1 MKNKSSKSA
10 SFNLRVLLPFMLCS
24 TGALIVFSAG
34 ALGSQRPSTPQV
46 YLDASRLGTTAGT
59 APDGSIA
66 PPTLGN
72 YPDTLVSLST
82 NTTVTPDAAPA
93 NTTSINVSTSTD
105 FKGKL
110 EGDPATGVVRVTDAH
125 PEGIYTVTVK
135 AFNGAGPTTTKT
147 FTLTVTT
154 LATCNPVSF
163 AAAAN
168 FGTGTIPLFV
178 AVGDFN
184 GDGKQDLA
192 TANEGSDN
200 VSILLGD
207 GAGSFSAATNLR
219 AGTSPRSVAV
229 GDFNGDGQQD
239 LAVANQFSA
248 NVSILLGDGA
258 GNFSAPTNFAAGM
271 NALSVKLGDFNG
283 DGQQDLAVVN
293 SGSNNVSIL
302 LGDGAGNFS
311 AATNFDAGSSP
322 RSVAVGDFNGDG
334 QQDLAVANAGSNNV
348 SILLG
353 DGAGNFS
360 AATNFGAGAFP
371 ISVTVGDFNGD
382 GQQDLAVANSN
393 SNNVSIL
400 LGDGAGNFSAATN
413 FGAGSSPRSVAVG
426 DFNDDGQQD
435 LAMANRLSNN
445 VSILLRVCAPTPTPT
460 STPTATAT
468 ATVAPTPTP
477 SATPTG
483 SPCQTPAAPT
493 NLVATPISSSQIGLT
508 WIDNANNE
516 TGYRVQR
523 SLNGISFAFIG
534 GVLPANSTS
543 YTDTGRTSGTTYYYR
558 VRALNACGNSASSNI
573 ASATTMGGTTP
584 TPTPTATTTPTS
596 TPTSTPTPTPSATPT
611 PAPCQTP
618 AAPTDLLATAFSST
632 QINLTWAD
640 NANNE
645 AGYRVQRSLNG
656 RSFAFIGGVLPA
668 NSTSYTDTGQT
679 PGTTCYYRVGALNAC
694 GNSASSN
701 IVSATT
707 PP

>member
-219 AGTSPRSVAV
+219 AGTSPRSVA
-229 GDFNGDGQQD
+229 
-239 LAVANQFSA
+239 
-248 NVSILLGDGA
+248 
-258 GNFSAPTNFAAGM
+258 
-271 NALSVKLGDFNG
+271 
-283 DGQQDLAVVN
+283 
-293 SGSNNVSIL
+293 
-302 LGDGAGNFS
+302 
-311 AATNFDAGSSP
+311 
-322 RSVAVGDFNGDG
+322 
-334 QQDLAVANAGSNNV
+334 
-348 SILLG
+348 
-353 DGAGNFS
+353 
-360 AATNFGAGAFP
+360 
-371 ISVTVGDFNGD
+371 VGDFNGD

>member
-293 SGSNNVSIL
+293 SG
-302 LGDGAGNFS
+302 
-311 AATNFDAGSSP
+311 
-322 RSVAVGDFNGDG
+322 
-334 QQDLAVANAGSNNV
+334 
-348 SILLG
+348 
-353 DGAGNFS
+353 
-360 AATNFGAGAFP
+360 
-371 ISVTVGDFNGD
+371 
-382 GQQDLAVANSN
+382 